1 MVALKKVEFLK
12 LLHPILSGTWGCAV
26 NPMAIHQ
33 EVAEVFH
40 LKTTKNGYSTGWPG
54 FPIHVLLLIN
64 HFLLWL
70 QFPKVNTAQV
80 QFHMS
85 LYYHQC
91 HAQWETPVICAI
103 WWKRPRKN
111 KTHKNCVTTTT
122 ITLQWYERLKHWA
135 FMQFLVTVQFCTD
148 KNMMLSTVQVRIS
161 RNVWLK
167 KILIPADNQ
176 RKVW

>member
-1 MVALKKVEFLK
+1 
-12 LLHPILSGTWGCAV
+12 
-26 NPMAIHQ
+26 MAIHQ

-91 HAQWETPVICAI
+91 HTQWETHFSY
-103 WWKRPRKN
+103 WHNMMEKTTKKQ

-135 FMQFLVTVQFCTD
+135 FMQFLVTIQFCTD
-148 KNMMLSTVQVRIS
+148 KNMMLSTTVQVRIS
-161 RNVWLK
+161 RNVCSK
-167 KILIPADNQ
+167 NADPC
-176 RKVW
+176 W